1 MLLKCFSSFIIRRTP
16 NVNIKLFHTRNMAEK
31 KYVNQK
37 YWKYGLISLVIGG
50 AAAYYCV
57 QNEHDKRVIRVTL
70 SGTNRFIRS
79 LRIGL
84 TISIDYWWSLFG
96 IDESSEEYE
105 QAIKPV
111 HQRAADRIL
120 QGCLKNGG
128 LYIKL
133 GQGLVSINHI
143 LPREYIE
150 TLKVLQDK
158 CLERESG
165 EVTEVFQRD
174 FGKSHSEMFESF
186 DEKPIAA
193 ASLAQVFRA
202 TTQEGQEVAVK
213 VQYID
218 LQERFVGDISTIT
231 LLTKIIG
238 WMHPKFD
245 FQWVLQDLRDTLAQ
259 ELDFIHEGKNSERCA
274 SDLAHLPF
282 VYVPQVMW
290 DLTSKRILTMEFVHG
305 TKISDVAEL
314 KKQGFSLADIDL
326 KLFKTFAEQIFHTG
340 FVHADP
346 HPGNVLVRRNKKG
359 QTELVLLDHGL
370 YEYLPSPIRQSLCKL
385 WKAIVLNNH
394 QGMKQYSTELGVT
407 DDYRL
412 FCIAVAQRF
421 IPCADKNEKD
431 IFSLFF
437 GKKGPRFTAAS
448 IKKLPKEERDQIRR
462 EIMAIHDRS
471 LEVFRHIP
479 AKLFLVLR
487 NINTIRAIAREHG
500 DPIDRYTVMARS
512 ATQGAFVSDK
522 SGLRE
527 KVAGLRERLYFEFR
541 LWLDSTKYWLIR
553 CFFKVLTAIGRSP
566 DMTALLVEAH

>member
-1 MLLKCFSSFIIRRTP
+1 MTDALESAMLLKCFSSFIIRRTP

-407 DDYRL
+407 DYERL
-412 FCIAVAQRF
+412 AEILTQRPFRDSNFVLKTKLTEQDMEYMTQVARQRF
-421 IPCADKNEKD
+421 DTIMDA
-431 IFSLFF
+431 LRAM
-437 GKKGPRFTAAS
+437 PRCL
-448 IKKLPKEERDQIRR
+448 I
-462 EIMAIHDRS
+462 
-471 LEVFRHIP
+471 
-479 AKLFLVLR
+479 LVVR